1 MQVEQYAGTR
11 YVREMNS
18 KTSSKAGGTA
28 DIKII
33 RPGIRLCIPGLFAL
47 RKILPERKIPLEDI
61 NYIII
66 EDNKTIITTRLL
78 SEISKYFISL
88 IICGF

>member
-1 MQVEQYAGTR
+1 
-11 YVREMNS
+11 MNS

-47 RKILPERKIPLEDI
+47 KRILSERKTLKE
-61 NYIII
+61 
-66 EDNKTIITTRLL
+66 
-78 SEISKYFISL
+78 
-88 IICGF
+88 

>member
-1 MQVEQYAGTR
+1 MGYRQV
-11 YVREMNS
+11 VI
-18 KTSSKAGGTA
+18 KKA
-28 DIKII
+28 DKMKLKDNNLVVLNNEI
-33 RPGIRLCIPGLFAL
+33 
-47 RKILPERKIPLEDI
+47 ERKIPLEDI

-88 IICGF
+88 IICDEKY

>member
-1 MQVEQYAGTR
+1 MGYRQV
-11 YVREMNS
+11 VI
-18 KTSSKAGGTA
+18 KKA
-28 DIKII
+28 DKMKLKDNNLVVLNNEI
-33 RPGIRLCIPGLFAL
+33 
-47 RKILPERKIPLEDI
+47 ERKIPLEDI

-88 IICGF
+88 II